1 MLFDLSIFVLYNAI
15 TYPWKT
21 SLDYNLS
28 KSWIAIRFPTNQHQ
42 VHVIDFYILH
52 IMSKFPF
59 WYVSDVS
66 FTYSSLRVFF
76 FILLCVKKEIHVCC
90 KCMEKSNIN
99 KVISMWKKIC
109 IHVLW
114 KKKKVVT
121 NGFGF
126 LFVESNM

>member
-1 MLFDLSIFVLYNAI
+1 MLFDLSICVLYNPI
-15 TYPWKT
+15 TYPWKN
-21 SLDYNLS
+21 SLAYNLS
-28 KSWIAIRFPTNQHQ
+28 KSSIAIRFPTNQHQ

-59 WYVSDVS
+59 RYISDVS
-66 FTYSSLRVFF
+66 CPYHSLRDF
-76 FILLCVKKEIHVCC
+76 FILLCVKMKIHVCC
-90 KCMEKSNIN
+90 KCIEKSNIN